1 MKRFF
6 SKMKIAGI
14 TVSSIAVML
23 RKSCG
28 MILKKNLH
36 GEKILKLSDDQ
47 LFEAIYFFTLISL
60 IPFRMKLQPYHKLAP
75 SAALSTY

>member
-23 RKSCG
+23 LKSCG

-36 GEKILKLSDDQ
+36 REKILKLSDDQ
-47 LFEAIYFFTLISL
+47 LFEAIYFL
-60 IPFRMKLQPYHKLAP
+60 P
-75 SAALSTY
+75 